1 MFRNKG
7 FFWDGIIMNLDY
19 ESEFGNVSEH
29 IFYSEIFMKC
39 FQKSCMD
46 IDSALFKSLLKNCES
61 SSGIGSGIG
70 SGICFHEGSLTS
82 SILEYI
88 DVVLMCGI
96 PGSGKST
103 WIQKYFSQKFSSTT
117 ISSTTI
123 SSRTQGKNNKLQND
137 KEQNQQDYLQ
147 HDSIAVEIF
156 SPDSILVDRYN
167 YQWTPERAQE
177 AWAESYQNFGKA
189 LLQSV
194 KQKQSYTHESTISDN
209 DQIKKGHKMSKV
221 EKILIWD
228 ATFLNTIQRAA
239 ILHICR
245 GMNLRI
251 GCVFMD
257 TLLQTCLVRNRKRTR
272 SPVPDEKIKSMHR
285 NLLPPSIN
293 EGFDVIFHMKTK

>member
-1 MFRNKG
+1 
-7 FFWDGIIMNLDY
+7 MNLDY
-19 ESEFGNVSEH
+19 ESGFENVSEH
-29 IFYSEIFMKC
+29 IFCSESFMKD
-39 FQKSCMD
+39 FQKSCMN
-46 IDSALFKSLLKNCES
+46 IDSAVLKNSKNKDS
-61 SSGIGSGIG
+61 SVGLDLHVGIDSQ
-70 SGICFHEGSLTS
+70 EGYLTS
-82 SILEYI
+82 NILEYI
-88 DVVLMCGI
+88 DVILMCGI

-103 WIQKYFSQKFSSTT
+103 WIQKYVLQKFSSGTEE
-117 ISSTTI
+117 
-123 SSRTQGKNNKLQND
+123 QNNKLQND

-147 HDSIAVEIF
+147 HDSVFVEIF
-156 SPDSILVDRYN
+156 SPDSILVVRYN

-177 AWAESYQNFGKA
+177 AWAESYQDFGRA
-189 LLQSV
+189 LLQSS
-194 KQKQSYTHESTISDN
+194 KQKQSYVHESTISDN
-209 DQIKKGHKMSKV
+209 NQIQKGHKMSKV

-272 SPVPDEKIKSMHR
+272 SPVPDEKIRTMHH
-285 NLLPPSIN
+285 NLIPPSIT